1 VRLEN
6 SFQVPGSPDD
16 AWNLLLDVERI
27 IPCMP
32 GAELTETVD
41 DSHWKAAM
49 HVKLG
54 PISLQFATDLAR
66 EEVDEAARRVKLS
79 AKARELR
86 GRGGAQ
92 ATIDSSLSS
101 SDGATTA
108 TIVTDLTMS
117 GAVAQYGRG
126 LVQDVASQ
134 LVTRFADCL
143 ATQLAPAMP
152 PEDETVA
159 AGGEELAASVPPPFH
174 TTPKPVGGVRLLVA
188 ALGRSLIRVWGA
200 RRRRGGG
207 QT

>member
-1 VRLEN
+1 MRLEN
-6 SFQVPGSPDD
+6 SFQVPGSPED

-41 DSHWKAAM
+41 DSHWKARM

-54 PISLQFATDLAR
+54 RVALTFATDLSR

-79 AKARELR
+79 AKAREMR

-92 ATIDSSLSS
+92 ATIDSSLVA
-101 SDGATTA
+101 SDGTTTA
-108 TIVTDLTMS
+108 QIVTDLTMS

-126 LVQDVASQ
+126 IVQDVAAQ

-143 ATQLAPAMP
+143 AQQLQPAPA
-152 PEDETVA
+152 PEGDGEQRSETATELPA
-159 AGGEELAASVPPPFH
+159 AVPPPFH
-174 TTPKPVGGVRLLVA
+174 APRPVGGLRLLLG
-188 ALGRSLIRVWGA
+188 ALGRSLLGILRS
-200 RRRRGGG
+200 RGRGRS
-207 QT
+207 T